1 MLPLELILHA
11 ATKSARHDRLKRG
24 PGFRRSRDGRSG
36 APQRRHQQQG
46 ATRQFTSPHNAQVA
60 VLEFIQHPTERWM
73 RPILDLDPTIGPT
86 AAIDAFV
93 MFRHQALQPHQAG
106 AAE

>member
-1 MLPLELILHA
+1 MEN
-11 ATKSARHDRLKRG
+11 KQVAR
-24 PGFRRSRDGRSG
+24 SV
-36 APQRRHQQQG
+36 
-46 ATRQFTSPHNAQVA
+46 QFTSPHNAQVA

>member
-73 RPILDLDPTIGPT
+73 RSDS
-86 AAIDAFV
+86 
-93 MFRHQALQPHQAG
+93 
-106 AAE
+106 